1 MDPTTLVLGPNT
13 WIDRGEMLRVA
24 SGARRIHIASPPE
37 SAEILDTAIARGST
51 VYGHSTGYGALASF
65 SADTP
70 SAVHQAQLIAHLA
83 TGTGPPFDARV
94 ARALVFDRLVTLS
107 KGHSAAGNEML
118 EYLSRMLATDAAPHI
133 PRYGSVGASGD
144 LTPLAHLATVMMG
157 EGAYLSGHNPNFA
170 PFRFSRRDALALVN
184 GTSASSALA
193 MLSWWDLAALL
204 PVVLRS
210 MAFMVRAQRLA
221 EQAYTDEL
229 HRYRGQP
236 GQTAVA
242 GALRQAL
249 HDAPH
254 AAARASTH
262 DRRDTSQ
269 NQLLSHEETL
279 QAAYSFRCIPQILG
293 PTLEMLWHTGT
304 TLEREINAVTDN
316 PVFGEPDQVFHGG
329 NFHGQI
335 VAQACDSLSLG
346 MANLAILLDRQI
358 ARVTD
363 PLLNHGLPPFL
374 TGASVGAHSGFM
386 GAQVSATA
394 LTAELSASAQ
404 RRYLLQS
411 RSTNGANQDVV
422 SMSTL
427 AGVALYESLP
437 RLRELVAIHLMTGVQ
452 ALDVAQAAGAR
463 RPPEGEALREWVRE
477 RSPYLVDDRPL
488 SGDIERIAADLA
500 VITQP
505 EARAPD
511 RNSAT
516 PDQHALAPGRDTP
529 AAGQDEQRQKP
540 PPLTAALWGALFPNV
555 QAIS

>member
-1 MDPTTLVLGPNT
+1 MTVELTALVLGPDT
-13 WIDRGEMLRVA
+13 WVDRGEMLRVA
-24 SGARRIHIASPPE
+24 SEARTIDIATPPE
-37 SAEILDTAIARGST
+37 SVGILDTAIAGGTT

-65 SADTP
+65 SADTHSP
-70 SAVHQAQLIAHLA
+70 AHQAQLIAHLA

-107 KGHSAAGNEML
+107 KGHSAAGIEML
-118 EYLSRMLATDAAPHI
+118 HYLSRMLATDAAPRI

-157 EGAYLSGHNPNFA
+157 EGAYLSGRTPDLA

-193 MLSWWDLAALL
+193 VLSWWDLAALF
-204 PVVLRS
+204 PVVLQS
-210 MAFMVRAQRLA
+210 MAFMVRSQQLA
-221 EQAYTDEL
+221 EQAYADEL

-236 GQTAVA
+236 GQAAVA
-242 GALRQAL
+242 GALRHALQA
-249 HDAPH
+249 APH
-254 AAARASTH
+254 GTAHAG
-262 DRRDTSQ
+262 RDPSR
-269 NQLLSHEETL
+269 NDLLSHEESL

-335 VAQACDSLSLG
+335 VAQACDSLTLG
-346 MANLAILLDRQI
+346 IANLAILLDRQI

-437 RLRELVAIHLMTGVQ
+437 RLRELVAIHLMTAVQ
-452 ALDVAQAAGAR
+452 ALDIAQAGGPSK
-463 RPPEGEALREWVRE
+463 PPEALALREWVRE
-477 RSPYLVDDRPL
+477 RSPYLADDRPL
-488 SGDIERIAADLA
+488 SEDIGRIAADLA
-500 VITQP
+500 LITQP
-505 EARAPD
+505 DAPTPD
-511 RNSAT
+511 RAE
-516 PDQHALAPGRDTP
+516 QHRD
-529 AAGQDEQRQKP
+529 P
-540 PPLTAALWGALFPNV
+540 PPLTAALWSALFPDV
-555 QAIS
+555 PEPQLTRR